1 MRSFLE
7 NPLLERF
14 IIAVI
19 VFNAITIGA
28 ETSPFLI
35 ERIGGLLHVV
45 DRIVVAIFVVEL
57 AARLYAY
64 RGAFFKDPWNWFDTV
79 IVAIALV
86 PASGPASVLRA
97 LRILRALRLVAAV
110 PSMRK
115 VVNALLAATPGMASI
130 VGLLALVMYVFAVLA
145 TQLFGEV
152 APDYFDELPTS
163 LFSLFQIMTGEAWP
177 DIADQVMDE
186 IPWAWTFF
194 VIYILMTTFVVLN
207 LFIAVVV
214 NAMDDYNTSAEE
226 QRTED
231 KLNTVLKELSRLNAA
246 VEAMRAPGTT
256 NTANTANAVD
266 VVDVVDVAN
275 AVDTTDM
282 TATPR
287 QESCT
292 CDLRAR

>member
-1 MRSFLE
+1 MPDRERVRSSLE
-7 NPLLERF
+7 NPLVERF
-14 IIAVI
+14 VIAVI

-35 ERIGGLLHVV
+35 ERIGGLLHVA

-64 RGAFFKDPWNWFDTV
+64 RGAFFKDPWNWFDTI

-115 VVNALLAATPGMASI
+115 VVSALLAATPGMASI

-207 LFIAVVV
+207 LFVAVVV

-231 KLNTVLKELSRLNAA
+231 KLNTVLQELSRLNAT
-246 VEAMRAPGTT
+246 VEAMRTPG
-256 NTANTANAVD
+256 TANAT
-266 VVDVVDVAN
+266 N

>member
-1 MRSFLE
+1 VRSSLE
-7 NPLLERF
+7 SPLVERF

-28 ETSPFLI
+28 ETSAFLT
-35 ERIGGLLHVV
+35 ERIGGVLHVA

-79 IVAIALV
+79 IVAIALI
-86 PASGPASVLRA
+86 PASGPASVLRT
-97 LRILRALRLVAAV
+97 LRVLRALRLVSV
-110 PSMRK
+110 IPSMRK

-130 VGLLALVMYVFAVLA
+130 IGLLALVMYVFAVLT
-145 TQLFGEV
+145 TQLFGKV

-177 DIADQVMDE
+177 EIAEQVME
-186 IPWAWTFF
+186 EKPWAWIFF
-194 VIYILMTTFVVLN
+194 VVYILMTTFVVLN
-207 LFIAVVV
+207 LFVAVVV

-231 KLNTVLKELSRLNAA
+231 KLNTVLKELSRLNAT
-246 VEAMRAPGTT
+246 VEAMRSPG
-256 NTANTANAVD
+256 TANTVTAGDAGD
-266 VVDVVDVAN
+266 AG
-275 AVDTTDM
+275 DTTDM

-287 QESCT
+287 EESCT
-292 CDLRAR
+292 CDLCTR

>member
-1 MRSFLE
+1 MPDRDRVRSLLE

-14 IIAVI
+14 VIAVI

-35 ERIGGLLHVV
+35 ERIGGLLHVA

-64 RGAFFKDPWNWFDTV
+64 RGAFFRDPWNWFDTV

-207 LFIAVVV
+207 LFVAVVV

-231 KLNTVLKELSRLNAA
+231 KLNTVLKELSRLNAT

-256 NTANTANAVD
+256 NTAH
-266 VVDVVDVAN
+266 
-275 AVDTTDM
+275 TTDM

>member
-1 MRSFLE
+1 MPDRERVRSSLE
-7 NPLLERF
+7 NPLVERF
-14 IIAVI
+14 VIAVI

-35 ERIGGLLHVV
+35 ERIGGLLHVA

-57 AARLYAY
+57 VARLYAY

-163 LFSLFQIMTGEAWP
+163 LFSLFQVMTGEAWP

-207 LFIAVVV
+207 LFVAVVV

-231 KLNTVLKELSRLNAA
+231 KLNTVLKELSRLNAT

-256 NTANTANAVD
+256 NTADAADT
-266 VVDVVDVAN
+266 
-275 AVDTTDM
+275 VDTTDM
-282 TATPR
+282 TPAPR